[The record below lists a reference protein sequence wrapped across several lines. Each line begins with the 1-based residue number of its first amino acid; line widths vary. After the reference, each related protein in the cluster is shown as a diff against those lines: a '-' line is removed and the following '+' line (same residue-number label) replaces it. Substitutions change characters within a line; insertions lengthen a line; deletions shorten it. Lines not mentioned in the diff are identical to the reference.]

1 MLAAWPFGNDAWMKV
16 IMCTPP
22 MSRKVLS
29 PAELAGQAN
38 DFELI
43 STVRMESQHSVGA
56 PTCHDFPRFVIVS
69 EKSRLEVGN
78 R

>member
-1 MLAAWPFGNDAWMKV
+1 MKV
-16 IMCTPP
+16 ILCTPL

-29 PAELAGQAN
+29 RAQPAGQAN

-43 STVRMESQHSVGA
+43 PMVRMESQHSIGT
-56 PTCHDFPRFVIVS
+56 PTCHDFPRFAIIS
-69 EKSRLEVGN
+69 EKSRLEVRN

>member
-1 MLAAWPFGNDAWMKV
+1 
-16 IMCTPP
+16 
-22 MSRKVLS
+22 MSSKVLS
-29 PAELAGQAN
+29 CALPAGLAN

-43 STVRMESQHSVGA
+43 PTVWMESQHSIGV
-56 PTCHDFPRFVIVS
+56 PTCHDFPRFVIIS

>member
-1 MLAAWPFGNDAWMKV
+1 MSAALHRRAGDV
-16 IMCTPP
+16 QE
-22 MSRKVLS
+22 SEKVLS
-29 PAELAGQAN
+29 RALPAGQAH

-43 STVRMESQHSVGA
+43 PTVRMERQHSIGA
-56 PTCHDFPRFVIVS
+56 PTCDDFPRFVIIS